1 MNMSQEEF
9 SSRIY
14 DVIVDKVFLSN
25 ISGMPVTVVRKLPEQ
40 IKPGKVLFDGMMLY
54 DGIEGI
60 EDDIQQMHS
69 FTKDGDIVNL
79 EDYYTDNG
87 AFDDDGWD
95 RFIPALNNLMTRE
108 EYKSRI
114 VEDFLDLNPYT
125 VEDMLSV
132 CNPEKNEVVDIKA
145 PIIVDNESVITDT
158 YFMDG
163 FFHIVTKRIPPSPVS
178 DDEDK

>member
-9 SSRIY
+9 TSIIY
-14 DVIVDKVFLSN
+14 DVIKDKAFISN
-25 ISGMPVTVVRKLPEQ
+25 GSGVLADVVKKLPEQ
-40 IKPGKVLFDGMMLY
+40 IEEGKVLFDGMMLF
-54 DGIEGI
+54 DGIEVI

-69 FTKDGDIVNL
+69 YTKDGDIVNL
-79 EDYYTDNG
+79 ENYYTENG
-87 AFDDDGWD
+87 AFDDDGWG

-114 VEDFLDLNPYT
+114 AGDFLDLNPYT

-132 CNPEKNEVVDIKA
+132 CNPEKNEVIDIKA

-163 FFHIVTKRIPPSPVS
+163 FFHIVTKRIPTSPVS